1 MTKKTILVFN
11 GGGLAPALNPTLYGV
26 ITKAKKQGF
35 RILGGMYGW
44 ASLLDNGR
52 VIDLTK
58 LNIEPIKNIGGTF
71 LRSSRTNPFNVKDG
85 ITQLKDKIKEHKID
99 YLVAIGGN
107 DTMGA
112 AEKLFR
118 EHNLPIIGIP
128 KTIDN
133 DLPETYFTP
142 GFPSAAFYFSSY
154 VKEIREDAA
163 YALSRI
169 YIIEAMGQDAGWL
182 VAAGV
187 YGGADIIVPPEKKI
201 KVEKILDIVEKK
213 YAENGY
219 FAVIALSEQAK
230 FDQPIEGIAQD
241 QKDSFNVSR
250 KSFTSL
256 PLRNLIKEKLGI
268 DCKALVP
275 GNYWESGQPI
285 EIDKIF
291 AIKLGQKSI
300 DLIKKERFGEMTC
313 LKKKGKKI
321 VVDSVALKKVFAK
334 EKIKKLG
341 ADMFD
346 FDNLKPKKKF
356 LNYLE
361 SILGKPKNQNNGYYQ
376 LIKKI
381 NR

>member
-35 RILGGMYGW
+35 KILGGMYGW

-52 VIDLTK
+52 IVDLTK

-85 ITQLKDKIKEHKID
+85 VTQLKDKIKEHKID

-112 AEKLFR
+112 AERLFR
-118 EHNLPIIGIP
+118 EENLPIIGIP

-169 YIIEAMGQDAGWL
+169 YIIEAKCISTA
-182 VAAGV
+182 
-187 YGGADIIVPPEKKI
+187 
-201 KVEKILDIVEKK
+201 
-213 YAENGY
+213 
-219 FAVIALSEQAK
+219 
-230 FDQPIEGIAQD
+230 
-241 QKDSFNVSR
+241 NVCGLWFR
-250 KSFTSL
+250 
-256 PLRNLIKEKLGI
+256 R
-268 DCKALVP
+268 
-275 GNYWESGQPI
+275 
-285 EIDKIF
+285 
-291 AIKLGQKSI
+291 
-300 DLIKKERFGEMTC
+300 
-313 LKKKGKKI
+313 
-321 VVDSVALKKVFAK
+321 
-334 EKIKKLG
+334 
-341 ADMFD
+341 
-346 FDNLKPKKKF
+346 
-356 LNYLE
+356 
-361 SILGKPKNQNNGYYQ
+361 
-376 LIKKI
+376 
-381 NR
+381 